1 MRLPSFHQT
10 IQNEVPTVRFQ
21 CPYCKTILD
30 IDDCQPGELVACGK
44 CGNAVNVP
52 LSKTAPGA
60 IIGDFVVL
68 REIGTGGMGTVFLAL
83 RSASTG
89 TSPSRSVV
97 PEKPQPIAGKIR
109 RCFHQPSFFLQQ
121 ISLKIRL
128 VPQILQNRILYD
140 FLCVCFTGQI

>member
-1 MRLPSFHQT
+1 MDLLSLFCIAAFINSFWLGRPISFHQA
-10 IQNEVPTVRFQ
+10 IQNEVLTVRFQ

-68 REIGTGGMGTVFLAL
+68 REIGTGGMGTVFLA
-83 RSASTG
+83 
-89 TSPSRSVV
+89 
-97 PEKPQPIAGKIR
+97 
-109 RCFHQPSFFLQQ
+109 HQ
-121 ISLKIRL
+121 ISLDRDVALKILLPAFESDKRFL
-128 VPQILQNRILYD
+128 QDFINEARMAAQIRHPNVVEAYA
-140 FLCVCFTGQI
+140 VG